1 MAETSAH
8 DKYEFKKTLEIIRD
22 KKGRGTELVSLYI
35 PADKQISD
43 VAADLREEHSQA
55 ANIKSKLTKTNVQGA
70 IDSLLA
76 RLRYLDKVP
85 ENGVVYFTGAVDI
98 GANKTS
104 MESYVVNPPEPIV
117 TYKYHCN
124 SEFYLEPL
132 EYMLKEKGTF
142 GLLVMDR
149 REATIG
155 LLTGKKIDAYRRLT
169 STVPGKQR
177 KGGQSAQR
185 FQSLRLIAIH
195 EFYKRI
201 GDAASEVFLA
211 VEPKDLKGI
220 LIGGPS
226 PTKEEF
232 HDGEFFHHELMKKV
246 IGLFDI
252 AYTDESGLGELVN
265 SAAEKLTDLELM
277 EQKGIMKQ
285 FFKELISESGRAS
298 YGEKSVRSN
307 LEINA
312 VEMLILSEDLRAER
326 MTAVCQ
332 SCGEQNQKTRTWRPG
347 EHIPDLGNCSKCGAR
362 LDEIE
367 IRDVVDE
374 LSEAADKSNAIV
386 HFISTDFDEGNQLMS
401 AFGGIVAVLRY
412 NTGQ

>member
-22 KKGRGTELVSLYI
+22 KHGRGTELVSLYI

-43 VAADLREEHSQA
+43 VTADLREEHSQA
-55 ANIKSKLTKTNVQGA
+55 SNIKSKLTKTNVQGA
-70 IDSLLA
+70 IDSLLS
-76 RLRYLDKVP
+76 RLRYLDNVP
-85 ENGVVYFTGAVDI
+85 ENGIVYFTGAVDV
-98 GANKTS
+98 GANKTN
-104 MESYVVNPPEPIV
+104 MESYVIHPPEPIV

-124 SEFYLEPL
+124 SDFYLEPL
-132 EYMLKEKGTF
+132 EEMLKEKGTF

-149 REATIG
+149 REATVG
-155 LLTGKKIDAYRRLT
+155 LLTGKKIDSYRRLT

-211 VEPKDLKGI
+211 VEPKHLKGI

-232 HDGEFFHHELMKKV
+232 YDGEFFHHELLKKV
-246 IGLFDI
+246 IGLFDV
-252 AYTDESGLGELVN
+252 AYTDESGLHELVN
-265 SAAEKLTDLELM
+265 AASEKLTDLELI
-277 EQKGIMKQ
+277 EQKNIMKG
-285 FFKELISESGRAS
+285 FFKELIAESGRAS
-298 YGEKSVRSN
+298 YGERSVHDN

-312 VEMLILSEDLRAER
+312 VETLILSEDLRAEK
-326 MTAVCQ
+326 MSAVCQ
-332 SCGEQNQKTRTWRPG
+332 NCGEQNHKTRMWRPG
-347 EHIPDLGNCSKCGAR
+347 EHVPDIGACSKCGAV
-362 LDEIE
+362 LENIE
-367 IRDVVDE
+367 IKDVVDE
-374 LSEAADKSNAIV
+374 LSELADKSNAKV
-386 HFISTDFDEGNQLMS
+386 HFVSTDFDEGNQLMA

>member
-8 DKYEFKKTLEIIRD
+8 DKYEFKKTLEILRD
-22 KKGRGTELVSLYI
+22 KHGRSTELVSLYI
-35 PADKQISD
+35 PPDKQISD

-70 IDSLLA
+70 IDSLLS

-85 ENGVVYFTGAVDI
+85 ENGIVYFTGAVDI

-104 MESYVVNPPEPIV
+104 MESYVIHPPEPIV

-132 EYMLKEKGTF
+132 EEMLKEKGTF
-142 GLLVMDR
+142 GLLVLDR
-149 REATIG
+149 REATVG
-155 LLTGKKIDAYRRLT
+155 LLTGKKIDSYRRLT

-211 VEPKDLKGI
+211 VEPKHFKGI

-232 HDGEFFHHELMKKV
+232 QDGEFFHHELMKKV
-246 IGLFDI
+246 LGLFDI
-252 AYTDESGLGELVN
+252 AYTDESGLYELVN
-265 SAAEKLTDLELM
+265 AAGEKLADLELM
-277 EQKGIMKQ
+277 EQKNIMKG
-285 FFKELISESGRAS
+285 FFKELIAESGRAS

-312 VEMLILSEDLRAER
+312 VETLILSEDLRAEI
-326 MTAVCQ
+326 MSSVCQ
-332 SCGEQNQKTRTWRPG
+332 SCGEYNNKTRMWRPG
-347 EHIPDLGNCSKCGAR
+347 EHVPDMGTCKKCGAV
-362 LDEIE
+362 LENIE
-367 IRDVVDE
+367 IKDVVDE
-374 LSEAADKSNAIV
+374 LSELADKSNAKV
-386 HFISTDFDEGNQLMS
+386 YFISTDFEEGNQLMS
-401 AFGGIVAVLRY
+401 AFGGVVAVLRY

>member
-1 MAETSAH
+1 MTESSAH
-8 DKYEFKKTLEIIRD
+8 DKYEFKKTLESIRG
-22 KKGRGTELVSLYI
+22 KKGRSTELVSLYI

-43 VAADLREEHSQA
+43 VVADLREEHSQA
-55 ANIKSKLTKTNVQGA
+55 SNIKSKVTKTNVQGA

-85 ENGVVYFTGAVDI
+85 PNGVVYFTGAVDI

-104 MESYVVNPPEPIV
+104 MESYVVNPPESII

-124 SEFYLEPL
+124 SEFFLEPL

-155 LLTGKKIDAYRRLT
+155 TLVGKKIESLRRLT
-169 STVPGKQR
+169 SNVPGKQR

-201 GDAASEVFLA
+201 GDAASEIFMTVD
-211 VEPKDLKGI
+211 PKEFKGI

-232 HDGEFFHHELMKKV
+232 LDGEFFHHELQRKV
-246 IGLFDI
+246 LGLFDI
-252 AYTDESGLGELVN
+252 AYTDESGLLELVN
-265 SAAEKLTDLELM
+265 AASEKLTDLELM
-277 EQKGIMKQ
+277 EQKNIMKQ

-298 YGEKSVRSN
+298 YGEKSVRAN
-307 LEINA
+307 LEINS

-332 SCGEQNQKTRTWRPG
+332 SCGEKNQKTRTWRPG
-347 EHIPDLGNCSKCGAR
+347 EHAPNLGNCSKCGTEPE
-362 LDEIE
+362 DIE
-367 IRDVVDE
+367 IKDVVDE
-374 LSEAADKSNAIV
+374 LSEMAFKSNAEV
-386 HFISTDFDEGNQLMS
+386 YFISTDFDEGNQLMS

-412 NTGQ
+412 NTGL